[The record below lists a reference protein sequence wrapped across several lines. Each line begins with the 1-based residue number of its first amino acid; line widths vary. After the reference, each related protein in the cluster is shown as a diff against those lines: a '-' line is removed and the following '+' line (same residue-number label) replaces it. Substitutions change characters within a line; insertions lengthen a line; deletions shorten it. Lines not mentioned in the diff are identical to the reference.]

1 MSEVSLQEG
10 DLNMQDLELLHHF
23 ATETCS
29 TTSNQKESHQIWRV
43 TVPKEAF
50 VHDFLMRGLLA
61 TSALHL
67 SHLRP
72 NDAEYYRHVAH
83 AHQDKALSSFQAIMP
98 NISQANCH
106 ASFAFSSLI
115 VVYAFASPRSAR
127 SLAFTDQTQESAEW
141 LPLIRGVN
149 SILQTV
155 WPYVE
160 NGPLRGLLQPGMHQ
174 ALETRLPKVI
184 NSQLN
189 QLVELCQRSNR
200 GEDAVAAY
208 KLAAQ
213 ALRNC
218 YAKIFTR
225 SSVECE
231 IATAFTWPVAVPEE
245 FIRLLNMR
253 TPEALVILA
262 HYCVVLHHLD
272 DYWWLRGWAA
282 HLVHN
287 IYAEIDEPWRVWIQ
301 WPSDVIDRN
310 EKCLMWRPMTPEAIL
325 DQNLRSAQSN

>member
-1 MSEVSLQEG
+1 
-10 DLNMQDLELLHHF
+10 MQDLELLHHF
-23 ATETCS
+23 TTETCF
-29 TTSNQKESHQIWRV
+29 TTSNRTESHLLWRV

-50 VHDFLMRGLLA
+50 GHDFLMRAILA

-72 NDAEYYRHVAH
+72 ADAEHYRHIAH
-83 AHQDKALSSFQAIMP
+83 SHQDRALSTFQSIMP
-98 NISQANCH
+98 NISQFNCH
-106 ASFAFSSLI
+106 ASFAFSSL
-115 VVYAFASPRSAR
+115 VVVHAFASPRSPR
-127 SLAFTDQTQESAEW
+127 SLAFTDQMQESADW
-141 LPLIRGVN
+141 LLLIRGVN

-155 WPYVE
+155 WPFVE
-160 NGPLRGLLQPGMHQ
+160 NGPLRGLLQPGMHH
-174 ALETRLPKVI
+174 ALETRLPKAVD
-184 NSQLN
+184 SQLN
-189 QLVELCQRSNR
+189 SLVELCQRSSE
-200 GEDAVAAY
+200 GDDAVAAY
-208 KLAAQ
+208 TFAAQ

-225 SSVECE
+225 ASVECE

-253 TPEALVILA
+253 KPEALVILA

-272 DYWWLRGWAA
+272 DYWWLRGWAT

-287 IYAEIDEPWRVWIQ
+287 IYSEIDEPWQGWIQ

-310 EKCLMWRPMTPEAIL
+310 EKCLVWRLMTPEVLTEQTPTTPKAVK
-325 DQNLRSAQSN
+325 SN